1 MEIGAIVLPVILML
15 VLGTFLKS
23 KEMIGS
29 ECVSGIK
36 NIIANIM
43 LPVVLF
49 NAISMAGFTGN
60 DLKLVAGIYGV
71 FTVIL
76 ALGFLM
82 RPFFGAYGRFAPFHC
97 VSCETGMLG
106 YPLYMTLYGQE
117 GLSTIVRVDLAN
129 ILFAFT
135 VFLFAI
141 KAAANGSL
149 DKKRLALDPMG
160 QSVMTFVVKVSLA
173 RLLLNGCGL
182 TVIFFLF
189 RSFWSD
195 RGILAAVILMFCLP
209 GQFITPIYVSE
220 EEQRKYDGFE
230 RAEILYD
237 H

>member
-1 MEIGAIVLPVILML
+1 M
-15 VLGTFLKS
+15 
-23 KEMIGS
+23 
-29 ECVSGIK
+29 
-36 NIIANIM
+36 
-43 LPVVLF
+43 
-49 NAISMAGFTGN
+49 
-60 DLKLVAGIYGV
+60 
-71 FTVIL
+71 
-76 ALGFLM
+76 
-82 RPFFGAYGRFAPFHC
+82 
-97 VSCETGMLG
+97 
-106 YPLYMTLYGQE
+106 
-117 GLSTIVRVDLAN
+117 DLAN

-149 DKKRLALDPMG
+149 DKKRLALDPMD